1 MLKEKSHDERIR
13 FLFEPR
19 SVAIIGASHDR
30 GKIGFAVLRNILSG
44 GYCGAIYPINPAGG
58 EIEGIPVRR
67 SLQEVEGEID
77 VAVVTIPS
85 PLVFAAVKDLCRHNV
100 KNAILISAGFS
111 EIGNL
116 EEERKITDYANE
128 HGMRIL
134 GPNVFGIYSSSSNLN
149 ATFVSGNIPRG
160 HLAMITQSGALG
172 LTLVGQA
179 SVEHIGLSAIVSVGN
194 KSDIDE
200 SDLLDYLYRH
210 EETHMV
216 LIYIEGIRNGEKFIA
231 ALKKTTRV
239 KPVVIIKSGRSQR
252 GAMAAASHTGS
263 LAGSDDLFDA
273 IARQCGA
280 LRAES
285 TREAFNWCK
294 FITNNPLPRGENT
307 VIITNGGGAGVMA
320 TDACEKYSVPLYD
333 DAEDLKQIFTPVIPS
348 FGSAKNP
355 VDVTGNASLA
365 DYTKAFDA
373 ALQSENINTVVG
385 IFCETA
391 IVPADHLK
399 EMVETN
405 VQRYRQKG
413 KLIIFSLF
421 GGEKTSQYEMEARR
435 RGLPVTDD
443 VYDAISTLGAGYRY
457 NRYAIDLPD
466 EEADVTMDF
475 GAIDEIVRNAAAAK
489 RYFLLA
495 HEAQKIMEIADI
507 PIPVTM
513 NATTLEA
520 AITSA
525 DSVGYPVAM
534 KVISKDII
542 HKSDAGGI
550 ALGLD
555 NRKEVVAAYEAIM
568 RNCRAHVPHAVI
580 EGVSISEMVR
590 PGVEIIIGARRDVI
604 FGPTVMVGLGGI
616 YVEVMKDVS
625 FRALP
630 LDQKEIQ
637 TMVKEIRSYPLLLGV
652 RGEAMK
658 DINKLVEA
666 IIKISAI
673 IRRCKGI
680 TDIEINPLVVYE
692 VGMGA
697 KAVDVRIL
705 LSKG

>member
-1 MLKEKSHDERIR
+1 MLKEKSRDERIR

-405 VQRYRQKG
+405 VQRYREKG

-421 GGEKTSQYEMEARR
+421 GGEKTSQYEIEARR

-457 NRYAIDLPD
+457 NRYAADLPD
-466 EEADVTMDF
+466 EEADVAMDF

>member
-1 MLKEKSHDERIR
+1 MLKEKNHDERIR

-85 PLVFAAVKDLCRHNV
+85 PLVFAAVQDLCRHNV

-179 SVEHIGLSAIVSVGN
+179 SVEHIGLSSIVSVGN

-435 RGLPVTDD
+435 CGLPVTDD

-457 NRYAIDLPD
+457 NRYAVDLPD
-466 EEADVTMDF
+466 EEADVAMDF
-475 GAIDEIVRNAAAAK
+475 RAIDEIVCNAAAAK

>member
-1 MLKEKSHDERIR
+1 MTKAKKLDDRVR
-13 FLFEPR
+13 LLFEPR
-19 SVAIIGASHDR
+19 SVAVVGASRER
-30 GKIGFAVLRNILSG
+30 GKIGFAVLKNILSG
-44 GYCGAIYPINPAGG
+44 GYRGTVYPINPAGG
-58 EIEGIPVRR
+58 EIEGLPVRR
-67 SLQEVEGEID
+67 SLQEVDGDID
-77 VAVVTIPS
+77 LAVVTIPS
-85 PLVFAAVKDLCRHNV
+85 HFVYAAVQDLCRHKV
-100 KNAILISAGFS
+100 KNAIIISAGFS
-111 EIGNL
+111 EVGNL
-116 EEERKITDYANE
+116 EEERKITGYAND

-134 GPNVFGIYSSSSNLN
+134 GPNVFGIYSSSSDLN

-172 LTLVGQA
+172 LTLVGHA
-179 SVEHIGLSAIVSVGN
+179 AVEHIGLSAIVSVGN

-200 SDLLDYLYRH
+200 SDLLEYLQRH
-210 EETHMV
+210 DDTHMV
-216 LIYIEGIRNGEKFIA
+216 LMYIEGIRNGEKFIA
-231 ALKKTTRV
+231 ALKSTTRI

-285 TREAFNWCK
+285 TKEAFNWCK
-294 FITNNPLPRGENT
+294 FITNNPLPRSENT

-320 TDACEKYSVPLYD
+320 TDACEKYAVPLYD
-333 DAEDLKQIFTPVIPS
+333 DAEDLKQTFTPVIPS

-355 VDVTGNASLA
+355 VDVTGNASPA

-373 ALQSENINTVVG
+373 ALQSESINTVVG

-391 IVPADHLK
+391 IVPADNLR

-405 VQRYRQKG
+405 VARYRKNG

-421 GGEKTSQYEMEARR
+421 GGEKTSGYEMEARR
-435 RGLPVTDD
+435 QGLPVTDD
-443 VYDAISTLGAGYRY
+443 VYEAISTLGAVYRY
-457 NRYAIDLPD
+457 RRYVGDLPD
-466 EEADVTMDF
+466 EDADAAMDF
-475 GAIDEIVRNAAAAK
+475 AAIDEIVRNAAAAK

-495 HEAQKIMEIADI
+495 HEAQKIMEIAGIDV
-507 PIPVTM
+507 PRTM
-513 NATTLEA
+513 NAATLEA
-520 AITSA
+520 AQKGA
-525 DSVGYPVAM
+525 DSIGYPVAM

-550 ALGLD
+550 ALDLD
-555 NRKEVVAAYEAIM
+555 NHKEVVDAYEAIM
-568 RNCRAHVPHAVI
+568 RNCREHVPHAVI

-616 YVEVMKDVS
+616 YVEVMKDVA

-630 LDQKEIQ
+630 LDRKEIQ
-637 TMVKEIRSYPLLLGV
+637 TMVKELRSYPLLMGV
-652 RGEAMK
+652 RGEEMK

-680 TDIEINPLVVYE
+680 TDIEINPLDVYE
-692 VGMGA
+692 RGMGV